1 MRVGIVG
8 CGNISDIYAANSKLF
23 RDIEIVACADVHP
36 PAADRLSAKF
46 GLRKLSVDDLLA
58 SSDIDAVL
66 NLTIPSVHAEVSL
79 AAIAAGKHVYGEKPL
94 ATTLA
99 DGEAVVN
106 AARAKGVRVGSAP
119 DTVLGAGIQRAR
131 RAIDEGVI
139 GDVLT
144 GTAAI
149 MSKGMEHW
157 HPNPAFFYQK
167 GAGPVLDLGP
177 YYVTALITLLGPV
190 KSVLA
195 TGLISPAERLYGAE
209 GPNKGKTFPVDT
221 FTTVN
226 AVLTFASGANI
237 ALIASWDV
245 WRHGMRPFELHGTK
259 ASLRA
264 PDPDT
269 FGGDVEV
276 SSDIPLLNMHD
287 PKDAGLT
294 GTRTEWDVIPTQ
306 DLVFGGVNYPFGNPV
321 MANYRGLGLA
331 EMARAIAE
339 GRPHRSSGELA
350 LHALATMLG
359 ILESAETSRAVTI
372 AHPCDKPAALAQEEA
387 AGLLSE
393 EVMA

>member
-8 CGNISDIYAANSKLF
+8 CGNISDIYATNSKLF
-23 RDIEIVACADVHP
+23 RDIEIVACADVHA
-36 PAADRLSAKF
+36 PAADRLSQKF
-46 GLRKLSVDDLLA
+46 SLRKLSVDGLLA
-58 SSDIDAVL
+58 APDVDTVL
-66 NLTIPSVHAEVSL
+66 NLTIPSAHAEVSL
-79 AAIAAGKHVYGEKPL
+79 AAIAAGKHVYCEKPL

-99 DGEAVVN
+99 DGEAVVR
-106 AARAKGVRVGSAP
+106 AAQAKGVRIGSAP
-119 DTVLGAGIQRAR
+119 DTVLGAGIQRTR
-131 RAIDEGVI
+131 RAIDEGVV

-167 GAGPVLDLGP
+167 GGGPVLDIGP

-190 KSVLA
+190 RSVCA
-195 TGLISPAERLYGAE
+195 TGLVSPIERRHGAE
-209 GPNKGKTFPVDT
+209 GPNKGRTFPVDT

-237 ALIASWDV
+237 SLIASWDV

-269 FGGDVEV
+269 FGGNVEV
-276 SSDIPLLNMHD
+276 SSDDLLLNMHD
-287 PKDAGLT
+287 PKQAALK
-294 GTRTEWDVIPTQ
+294 GTRAEWNVIPTQ
-306 DLVFGGVNYPFGNPV
+306 ELVFGGINYPFGNPV

-339 GRPHRSSGELA
+339 GRPHRSSGDLA

-359 ILESAETSRAVTI
+359 ILEAAETSRTVTI
-372 AHPCDKPAALAQEEA
+372 AHSCAKPDALSQGEA
-387 AGLLSE
+387 AELLSE